1 MALREI
7 DYDLNRDIQQ
17 ALDSLGEA
25 AAPHELLLRHFRPR
39 SMRPRAYA
47 RSYAM
52 ARRVQSLMIGPEDP
66 IPSRP
71 SPGWDLLVLFGLG
84 YTLPDLERVYRNL
97 ESLDPHPAVLAGLP
111 RAPLAVAEELRELA
125 ALERLERQPPYC
137 DSEDAAREL
146 ATHRDY
152 LRRRVREL
160 VQTALRPRAFRWRHR
175 GIPLEWTPAE
185 HRKAFFIQALEAIY
199 PDTPTH
205 RPAAARRA
213 LAGALEELL
222 DRERPLLLSCS
233 LTCGSSEVLQR
244 TLLGPGILKSQSE
257 HGSYRQLGVEEWPQG
272 DSPELRLWRDLLDQ
286 LYGDRESERSE
297 SLADVLGWLAEP
309 PRGLRGPVAQL
320 FLGAALRVRS
330 EDLELRQ
337 GDQTLRGDIETL
349 CQALDRPSGYEVRYR
364 VATRAEEAFVKAV
377 RGLFGTS
384 SMAMLAEGDLWQRT
398 HRQLL
403 TWLEHLP
410 RLTRVLREAHSQG
423 AQKLLQLL
431 EGCRESHPRKLLSHL
446 LPEIVGLTGIPPVE
460 EQSIYLGR
468 LDSLIQ
474 ELEDF
479 LASKMAE
486 LAQQVQ
492 RHIMGIS
499 RNGPEA
505 LEWLDR
511 GARAWLEGLHPG
523 TNSRPFSPWGEALR
537 QAVLGE
543 ESVEQRWFVELPQAL
558 ELAALADWSQDSGR
572 TFLARIM
579 QARAELELWKVQ
591 EVLAPG
597 QDPVRLKEQVRE
609 WVHTSM
615 ELAGLS
621 VPEREAV
628 LLDLLDEMVW
638 V

>member
-17 ALDSLGEA
+17 ALDGLGDTT
-25 AAPHELLLRHFRPR
+25 PHELLQRHFRPR

-47 RSYAM
+47 RRYAI
-52 ARRVQSLMIGPEDP
+52 ARRVQSLLIGPDDR

-84 YTLPDLERVYRNL
+84 YSLPDLERVYRNL

-111 RAPLAVAEELRELA
+111 RAPLAIAEELRELA
-125 ALERLERQPPYC
+125 ALDRLERQPSYR
-137 DSEDAAREL
+137 DSEEAAREL
-146 ATHRDY
+146 ATHRSY
-152 LRRRVREL
+152 LLRRVREQI
-160 VQTALRPRAFRWRHR
+160 QTALRPRAFRWRHR

-205 RPAAARRA
+205 RPAAGRRA
-213 LAGALEELL
+213 MAGALEELL

-244 TLLGPGILKSQSE
+244 ALLSPGILKSLGE
-257 HGSYRQLGVEEWPQG
+257 HGSYRHLGVEEWPQG
-272 DSPELRLWRDLLDQ
+272 ESPELRLWRDLLDQ

-297 SLADVLGWLAEP
+297 SLADVLAWLAEP
-309 PRGLRGPVAQL
+309 PRGLRGPLAHL

-337 GDQTLRGDIETL
+337 GDQTLKADVETFR
-349 CQALDRPSGYEVRYR
+349 QALDCPSRYELRYR

-384 SMAMLAEGDLWQRT
+384 SMTMLAEGDLWQRT

-410 RLTRVLREAHSQG
+410 RLTRVLRDAHSQG
-423 AQKLLQLL
+423 AQQLLLLL
-431 EGCRESHPRKLLSHL
+431 EGCRESPPRELLSQS
-446 LPEIVGLTGIPPVE
+446 LPGIAGLTGIPLVE
-460 EQSIYLGR
+460 DQSIYLGR

-479 LASKMAE
+479 LDSKMAE
-486 LAQQVQ
+486 LAQQIQ
-492 RHIMGIS
+492 RHITGAS
-499 RNGPEA
+499 KNGMEA
-505 LEWLDR
+505 VDWLDR
-511 GARAWLEGLHPG
+511 GARVWLEGLHPG
-523 TNSRPFSPWGEALR
+523 TTNRPFSPWGEALR
-537 QAVLGE
+537 QAVMSE
-543 ESVEQRWFVELPQAL
+543 EPVEQRWFVELPQAL
-558 ELAALADWSQDSGR
+558 ELAALGDWNQDSGR
-572 TFLARIM
+572 TFLARVM

-621 VPEREAV
+621 IPEREAV